1 LCGVERRVYPLGP
14 ISKWNI
20 FGFLFVT
27 PAKFLFVPDLGIC
40 GMHGFHPN
48 FGMIGCQ
55 VLLSSLMVEFPEHGQ
70 TLTGFDIL

>member
-1 LCGVERRVYPLGP
+1 
-14 ISKWNI
+14 
-20 FGFLFVT
+20 LFVT